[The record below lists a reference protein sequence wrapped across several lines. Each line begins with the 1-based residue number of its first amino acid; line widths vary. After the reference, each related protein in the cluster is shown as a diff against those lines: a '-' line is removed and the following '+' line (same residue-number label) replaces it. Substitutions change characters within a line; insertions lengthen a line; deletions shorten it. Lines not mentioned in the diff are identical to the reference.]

1 MEVFMS
7 ERISQTQLYKTQP
20 ALAQHLIGLAKAAE
34 DSGLAKSLIHLMK
47 LRASQLNGC
56 AFCQHM
62 HASEARKDGEQQH
75 RLDILP
81 AWREVTSVFTTQ
93 EKAALRWT
101 EALTL
106 VADRGVSEQDYA
118 AVADVYSVQEIVNLT
133 ALIVTI
139 NSWNRIAVA
148 FHFQPAC

>member
-81 AWREVTSVFTTQ
+81 AWREVTSVFTTH

-106 VADRGVSEQDYA
+106 VADHGVSEQDYA
-118 AVADVYSVQEIVNLT
+118 AVAEVYSEQEIVNLT

-148 FHFQPAC
+148 FHFQPTC

>member
-148 FHFQPAC
+148 FHFQPTC

>member
-1 MEVFMS
+1 MS
-7 ERISQTQLYKTQP
+7 KRISRTAVYKGQP
-20 ALAQHLIGLAKAAE
+20 AIVQHLVGLAKAAE
-34 DSGLAKSLIHLMK
+34 DSGLDKSLIHLMK

-62 HASEARKDGEQQH
+62 HANEARKDGEQQH
-75 RLDILP
+75 RLDVL
-81 AWREVTSVFTTQ
+81 ASWQEVKSAFTAREQ
-93 EKAALRWT
+93 AALVWT

-106 VADRGVSEQDYA
+106 MAGKGVSDQDYA
-118 AVADVYSVQEIVNLT
+118 TVAAEYTEQEILNLT

-148 FHFQPAC
+148 FHFQPEF

>member
-1 MEVFMS
+1 MS
-7 ERISQTQLYKTQP
+7 KRISRTAVYKGQP
-20 ALAQHLIGLAKAAE
+20 AIVQHLVGLAKAAE
-34 DSGLAKSLIHLMK
+34 DSGLDKSLIHLMK

-62 HASEARKDGEQQH
+62 HANEARKDGEQQH
-75 RLDILP
+75 RLDVL
-81 AWREVTSVFTTQ
+81 ASWQEVKSAFTAREQ
-93 EKAALRWT
+93 AALVWT

-106 VADRGVSEQDYA
+106 VAGKGVSDQDYA
-118 AVADVYSVQEIVNLT
+118 TVAAEYTEQEILNLT

-148 FHFQPAC
+148 FHFQPEF